1 MRPPRGLFVTGTD
14 TGVGKT
20 AVAAG
25 LAAWCR
31 ARGIDVGVMKP
42 IATGG
47 IRAARSGRWI
57 SSDARV
63 LAEAAGVRDAW
74 SLVNPVC
81 YREPLAPYA
90 AARRSHHPV
99 DWRRIRRAFEA
110 LSARHEFMI
119 VEGIGGLLVPLSP
132 RRTVV
137 DLIRLLDLPVLIV
150 SRRRLG
156 SLNHTLLTVQ
166 VARQERLRVVGVV
179 LNAAEAPL
187 ADSGEAL
194 AERTNPE
201 ILGRCLP
208 VPLLGNLPHRQAIER
223 ADVSASALAGWIERA
238 CDSSWL
244 RQLRRSPPAGRRL
257 TAFRRYGTVTRRYS
271 YEHH

>member
-1 MRPPRGLFVTGTD
+1 MKPPRGLFITGTD

-31 ARGIDVGVMKP
+31 RQGMDVGVMKP

-47 IRAARSGRWI
+47 LRASRARELV

-90 AARRSHHPV
+90 AALRSRRPV
-99 DWRRIRRAFEA
+99 AWGRIRAAFEA
-110 LSARHEFMI
+110 LAARHRFLI

-137 DLIRLLDLPVLIV
+137 DLVRLLELPVVIV

-156 SLNHTLLTVQ
+156 TLNHTLLTVQ
-166 VARQERLRVVGVV
+166 AARQARLRVVGVV
-179 LNAAEAPL
+179 LNASEPPTSDA
-187 ADSGEAL
+187 GEAL

-201 ILGRCLP
+201 VLRRCLP
-208 VPLLGNLPHRQAIER
+208 VPLLGNFPHRPAR
-223 ADVSASALAGWIERA
+223 GASASQDDLVGWVEHA
-238 CDSSWL
+238 CDPAWL
-244 RQLRRSPPAGRRL
+244 RSLTSRL
-257 TAFRRYGTVTRRYS
+257 
-271 YEHH
+271 